1 MVIIY
6 LFVTICNIYITF
18 ILLWYFFPT
27 RIVNLKYT
35 VHGKEI
41 RDEQTN
47 KGKLFIVDHRENPFV
62 DILIMSNECRKMQ
75 GINYL
80 VSAGS
85 QRAKIINYLPKITPF
100 KVINITNGNTVQ
112 KCIDIINDKKNVIIF
127 ITNEDSE
134 KTGIYH
140 ILKQT
145 NANAII
151 VKKKIENIKFIGWED
166 RLLDIIGKRQE
177 IKYIDFNYNLNL
189 SAGAFMESL
198 IAVLFSSRTV
208 YTAF

>member
-18 ILLWYFFPT
+18 IFLWYFFPT
-27 RIVNLKYT
+27 GIVNLKYT
-35 VHGKEI
+35 VQGKEI
-41 RDEQTN
+41 RDVQPN

-85 QRAKIINYLPKITPF
+85 ERAKIINYLPKITPF
-100 KVINITNGNTVQ
+100 NVLNIPQKNTVQ
-112 KCIDIINDKKNVIIF
+112 KCIDIINDNKNVIIF
-127 ITNEDSE
+127 ISKEVS
-134 KTGIYH
+134 KRTGIYH

-145 NANAII
+145 NTNAII
-151 VKKKIENIKFIGWED
+151 VKKKIENIQFNGCED
-166 RLLDIIGKRQE
+166 RLLDVVGKRQE
-177 IKYIDFNYNLNL
+177 IKYIDFEYNLNL
-189 SAGAFMESL
+189 SSGAFMESL
-198 IAVLFSSRTV
+198 ISVLFSS
-208 YTAF
+208 

>member
-1 MVIIY
+1 MFII
-6 LFVTICNIYITF
+6 LICNIYITL

-27 RIVNLKYT
+27 GIVNLKYT

-41 RDEQTN
+41 RDEQNN

-62 DILIMSNECRKMQ
+62 DILIMSNECRKMEE
-75 GINYL
+75 INYL

-100 KVINITNGNTVQ
+100 NVINIPQKNTVQ
-112 KCIDIINDKKNVIIF
+112 KCIDLINQNKNVIIF
-127 ITNEDSE
+127 ISNEVS
-134 KTGIYH
+134 KRTGIYH

-145 NANAII
+145 NAKAII
-151 VKKKIENIKFIGWED
+151 VKKKIENIKFNSWED

-177 IKYIDFNYNLNL
+177 IKYIDFKYNLNH
-189 SAGAFMESL
+189 SPDAFMESL
-198 IAVLFSSRTV
+198 IALLFSN
-208 YTAF
+208 

>member
-6 LFVTICNIYITF
+6 LFVTIFNIYITF
-18 ILLWYFFPT
+18 IFLWYFFPT
-27 RIVNLKYT
+27 GIFNLKYT
-35 VHGKEI
+35 VQGKEI

-75 GINYL
+75 VINYL

-100 KVINITNGNTVQ
+100 NVINIPQKNTVQ
-112 KCIDIINDKKNVIIF
+112 KCIDLINQNKNVIIF
-127 ITNEDSE
+127 ISNEVS
-134 KTGIYH
+134 KRTGIYH

-151 VKKKIENIKFIGWED
+151 VKKKIENITFIGWED
-166 RLLDIIGKRQE
+166 RILDIFGKRQE
-177 IKYIDFNYNLNL
+177 IKYIDFEYNLNH
-189 SAGAFMESL
+189 SPDAFMESL
-198 IAVLFSSRTV
+198 IEVLFSN
-208 YTAF
+208 

>member
-27 RIVNLKYT
+27 GIVNLKYT

-41 RDEQTN
+41 RNVQTN

-62 DILIMSNECRKMQ
+62 DILIMGNECRKMQ

-100 KVINITNGNTVQ
+100 NVLNIPERNTVQ
-112 KCIDIINDKKNVIIF
+112 KCVDLINQNKNVIIF
-127 ITNEDSE
+127 ISNEVS
-134 KTGIYH
+134 KRTGIYH

-151 VKKKIENIKFIGWED
+151 VKKKIENIKFNGWED
-166 RLLDIIGKRQE
+166 RILDIFGKRQE
-177 IKYIDFNYNLNL
+177 INYIDYNYNLNL
-189 SAGAFMESL
+189 SPDAFMESL
-198 IAVLFSSRTV
+198 IEVLFSN
-208 YTAF
+208 

>member
-6 LFVTICNIYITF
+6 LFVAICNIYITL

-27 RIVNLKYT
+27 GIVNLKYT
-35 VHGKEI
+35 VQGKEI

-100 KVINITNGNTVQ
+100 NVLNIPQKNTVQ
-112 KCIDIINDKKNVIIF
+112 KCIDLINQNKNVIIF
-127 ITNEDSE
+127 ISNEVS
-134 KTGIYH
+134 KRTGIYH

-151 VKKKIENIKFIGWED
+151 VKKKIENIQFNGWED
-166 RLLDIIGKRQE
+166 RVLDIIGKRQE
-177 IKYIDFNYNLNL
+177 IKYIDYKYNLNL
-189 SAGAFMESL
+189 PPTGFMESL
-198 IAVLFSSRTV
+198 IAVLFSQ
-208 YTAF
+208 

>member
-27 RIVNLKYT
+27 GIVNLKYT

-41 RDEQTN
+41 RNVQTN

-62 DILIMSNECRKMQ
+62 DILIMGNECRKMQ

-100 KVINITNGNTVQ
+100 NVLNIPERNTVQ
-112 KCIDIINDKKNVIIF
+112 KCVDLINQNKNVIIF
-127 ITNEDSE
+127 ISNEVS
-134 KTGIYH
+134 KRTGIYH

-151 VKKKIENIKFIGWED
+151 VKKKIENIKFNGWED
-166 RLLDIIGKRQE
+166 RILDIFGKIQE
-177 IKYIDFNYNLNL
+177 IKYIDFKYNLKH
-189 SAGAFMESL
+189 SPDAFMESL
-198 IAVLFSSRTV
+198 IKVLFSN
-208 YTAF
+208 

>member
-6 LFVTICNIYITF
+6 LFVAICNIYITF
-18 ILLWYFFPT
+18 IFLWYFFPT
-27 RIVNLKYT
+27 GIFNLKYT
-35 VHGKEI
+35 VYGKKI

-75 GINYL
+75 DINYL

-100 KVINITNGNTVQ
+100 NVINIPQKNTVQ
-112 KCIDIINDKKNVIIF
+112 KCIDLINQNKNVIIF
-127 ITNEDSE
+127 ISNEVS
-134 KTGIYH
+134 KRTGIYH

-151 VKKKIENIKFIGWED
+151 VKKKIENITFIGWED
-166 RLLDIIGKRQE
+166 RILDIFGKRQE
-177 IKYIDFNYNLNL
+177 IKYIDYKYNLNL
-189 SAGAFMESL
+189 SPDAFMESL
-198 IAVLFSSRTV
+198 ITVLFSP
-208 YTAF
+208 